1 MKQCPQCNRSYAD
14 DQSFCSQ
21 DGSPLSTVKTAET
34 ASTTYQTT
42 HTQPQ
47 KPVVLY
53 IVLSLLI
60 GAIAAGGVVW
70 FNQKAVNSALEAKE
84 KEIKAKAEKD
94 QKAQEKKDAEK
105 QTAGAIKK
113 SNSSGTKG
121 ELALV
126 NAPPSNVRESAN
138 GEVLCTLTKKTS
150 INTFGVAEV
159 SYSKIDDMD
168 VEWYYTDACGKMGV
182 IAATQLTF

>member
-1 MKQCPQCNRSYAD
+1 MKQCPQCQQQYAD
-14 DQSFCSQ
+14 NQNFCAN
-21 DGSPLSTVKTAET
+21 DGSPLNKVEAISPAPASPQTAQAT
-34 ASTTYQTT
+34 
-42 HTQPQ
+42 PQ
-47 KPVVLY
+47 KPIVLY
-53 IVLSLLI
+53 VILALLI
-60 GAIAAGGVVW
+60 GAIAAGGFMW
-70 FNQKAVNSALEAKE
+70 FNQNSVSNAVAAKE
-84 KEIKAKAEKD
+84 KEMQTKVEQT

-105 QTAGAIKK
+105 QTAGVVKK
-113 SNSSGTKG
+113 SSSAGTKG

-138 GEVLCTLTKKTS
+138 GPVLCTLTKKAS

-159 SYSKIDDMD
+159 SYNKVEDMD